1 MSKPAV
7 PKVEAPSPRQSVV
20 MPPRDVTLAAFTSQ
34 ELDTLRRVCRDSDN
48 ENGIR
53 ALNAALSRGGK

>member
-1 MSKPAV
+1 MSKPQKPEAAP
-7 PKVEAPSPRQSVV
+7 PKQPVV
-20 MPPRDVTLAAFTSQ
+20 APPRGVTLAALTER

-53 ALNAALSRGGK
+53 ALNAALVRGGK